1 MDLLWRNF
9 FNEKKYWERREIIML
24 VFKCVKYCCEFC
36 GKMCGEVKGGKEV
49 VFGEWGL

>member
-1 MDLLWRNF
+1 
-9 FNEKKYWERREIIML
+9 ML

>member
-1 MDLLWRNF
+1 
-9 FNEKKYWERREIIML
+9 ML

-49 VFGEWGL
+49 LFGEYGF

>member
-1 MDLLWRNF
+1 
-9 FNEKKYWERREIIML
+9 ML

-49 VFGEWGL
+49 VFGEYGF